1 MIHRLQGWLHSSGIK
16 EKLYAAILLSA
27 FLPFVLIIVLLW
39 RYCSHVFVDSIWQSA
54 RDSLNARQYQ
64 LQAYADDYLELADS
78 LTGDETVGNLLSAHG
93 NPSYLSYLL
102 NQRIRAFF
110 PVVPTDLKGIYFLSE
125 GGLEYLVLFDEGN
138 THLSLRGKAC
148 LKYEALRKAAESGI
162 RRSRMESIH
171 FSRDGVAYIGVTRTG
186 GKSALVLLLDPLS
199 IQTMVGLSS
208 TDDLPWAFRLDAEE
222 IRLCEGAY
230 FNALLD
236 GGEVVSS
243 TIKGLDW
250 ELSCVINSTIIRRDA
265 FQKFSAMLIIV
276 ILMYVLLVFLVAN
289 LMNRQH
295 RILRSLQDE
304 MSRIGANGVYREAF
318 LPHEQDV
325 ADLFRSYNDMVRR
338 IENQERIILEQ
349 NRNNLEMAKKQK
361 DTELKAMEMEINPHY
376 LYNTLNTIN
385 SVALEHGDFQVS
397 RLLKGFSS
405 TLVYILKDRFRPAM
419 VREEVDW
426 LRNYLLLQQERFPG
440 LFSYEVEAEPELLE
454 ARIYKLLVQPF
465 IENAILHGFE
475 GMEEDGFLSILFYE
489 DEGRIVISIW
499 DNGKGI
505 CPDELDR
512 LRQIADNPMGQDSS
526 RIGILNSCR
535 RMYGYYGD
543 RWKLDIESN
552 VGSGTRI
559 KIQVPYINCEEK
571 VMSDAERSDDRG

>member
-54 RDSLNARQYQ
+54 RDSLSARQYQ

-465 IENAILHGFE
+465 VENAILHGFE

>member
-27 FLPFVLIIVLLW
+27 FLPFILIIVLLW

-78 LTGDETVGNLLSAHG
+78 LTGDETVGSLLSAHG

-186 GKSALVLLLDPLS
+186 GKAALVLLLDPLS

-465 IENAILHGFE
+465 VENAILHGFE

-499 DNGKGI
+499 DNGEGI

>member
-186 GKSALVLLLDPLS
+186 GKAALVLLLDPLS

-440 LFSYEVEAEPELLE
+440 GFSYEVEAEPELLE

-465 IENAILHGFE
+465 VENAILHGFE

>member
-186 GKSALVLLLDPLS
+186 GKAALVLLLDPLS

-465 IENAILHGFE
+465 VENAILHGFE

>member
-465 IENAILHGFE
+465 VENAILHGFE

>member
-78 LTGDETVGNLLSAHG
+78 LTDDETVGNLLSAHG

-376 LYNTLNTIN
+376 LYNTLKTIN

-465 IENAILHGFE
+465 VENAILHGFE

>member
-186 GKSALVLLLDPLS
+186 GKAALVLLLDPLS

-465 IENAILHGFE
+465 VENAILHGFE
-475 GMEEDGFLSILFYE
+475 SMEEDGFLSILFYE

-535 RMYGYYGD
+535 RMYGYYGN

>member
-78 LTGDETVGNLLSAHG
+78 LTGDETVGSLLSAHG

-125 GGLEYLVLFDEGN
+125 GDLEYLVLFDEDN
-138 THLSLRGKAC
+138 THLSLRGRAC
-148 LKYEALRKAAESGI
+148 LKYEALREAAESGM
-162 RRSRMESIH
+162 RRSRVVSIH
-171 FSRDGVAYIGVTRTG
+171 FSRDGTAYIGVARTG
-186 GKSALVLLLDPLS
+186 GKAALVLLLDPLT

-208 TDDLPWAFRLDAEE
+208 TDDLPWAFRLDAGE

-230 FNALLD
+230 YNALLD

-243 TIKGLDW
+243 TIKDLDW

-265 FQKFSAMLIIV
+265 FQKFTAMLIIV

-349 NRNNLEMAKKQK
+349 NRKNLEMAEKQK

-419 VREEVDW
+419 VQEEVDW
-426 LRNYLLLQQERFPG
+426 LRHYLLLQQERFPG

-465 IENAILHGFE
+465 VENAILHGFE

-505 CPDELDR
+505 CPDELGR

-543 RWKLDIESN
+543 HWKLDIESN

-571 VMSDAERSDDRG
+571 LMSDAERSDDRG

>member
-27 FLPFVLIIVLLW
+27 FLPFILIIVLLW

-78 LTGDETVGNLLSAHG
+78 LTGDETVGSLLSAHG

-125 GGLEYLVLFDEGN
+125 GGLEYLVLFDEDN
-138 THLSLRGKAC
+138 THLSLRGRAC
-148 LKYEALRKAAESGI
+148 LKYEALREAAESGM
-162 RRSRMESIH
+162 RRSRVVSIH
-171 FSRDGVAYIGVTRTG
+171 FSRDGTAYIGVARTG
-186 GKSALVLLLDPLS
+186 GKVALVLLLDPLT

-208 TDDLPWAFRLDAEE
+208 TDDLPWAFRLDAGE
-222 IRLCEGAY
+222 IRLCESVFY
-230 FNALLD
+230 DALMD

-385 SVALEHGDFQVS
+385 SVAREHGDFQVS
-397 RLLKGFSS
+397 RRLKGFSS
-405 TLVYILKDRFRPAM
+405 TLFYILKDRFQPAM

-465 IENAILHGFE
+465 VENAILHGFE